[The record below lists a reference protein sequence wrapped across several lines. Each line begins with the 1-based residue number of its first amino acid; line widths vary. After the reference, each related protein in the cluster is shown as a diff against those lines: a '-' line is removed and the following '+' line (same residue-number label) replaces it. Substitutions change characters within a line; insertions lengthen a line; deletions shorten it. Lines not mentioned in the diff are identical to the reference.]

1 MSSGVRKK
9 YRGSFVGTG
18 AQIDIT
24 VPGFRP
30 AEVQLYNAGAGLSSA
45 NWQKEMPDGS
55 MMKEITAGT
64 TSFVT
69 GGAGITPLVN
79 GFRLGADANL
89 NIAGQTVYYTAEE

>member
-18 AQIDIT
+18 ANIDIL

-30 AEVQLYNAGAGLSSA
+30 AEVSLFNAGGGLSSA
-45 NWQKEMPDGS
+45 SWQKEMPDGS
-55 MMKEITAGT
+55 MQKEITAGT

-69 GGAGITPLVN
+69 GGNGITPLAN

-89 NIAGQTVYYTAEE
+89 NIAGQTVYYSCEE

>member
-18 AQIDIT
+18 ALINIT
-24 VPGFRP
+24 VVGFRP
-30 AEVQLYNAGAGLSSA
+30 AEVSLQNAGAGLSSA
-45 NWQKEMPDGS
+45 TWQKEMPDGS

-69 GGAGITPLVN
+69 GGNGVTPLAN
-79 GFRLGADANL
+79 GFSLGADANL
-89 NIAGQTVYYTAEE
+89 NIAGQTVYFTAEE

>member
-18 AQIDIT
+18 ANIDIT

-30 AEVQLYNAGAGLSSA
+30 REVDLFNSGAGLSKA
-45 NWQKEMPDGS
+45 NWTSEMPDGS
-55 MMKEITAGT
+55 MAKEITAGT
-64 TSFVT
+64 LSFVT
-69 GGAGITPLVN
+69 GGNGVTPLVN
-79 GFRLGADANL
+79 GFRLGPDANM

>member
-18 AQIDIT
+18 AQLDIL

-30 AEVQLYNAGAGLSSA
+30 REVSLFNSGAGLSSA
-45 NWQKEMPDGS
+45 NWTSEMPDGS
-55 MMKEITAGT
+55 MAKEITAGT
-64 TSFVT
+64 MSFVT
-69 GGAGITPLVN
+69 GGNGITPLAN

-89 NIAGQTVYYTAEE
+89 NIAGQTVYYTVEE